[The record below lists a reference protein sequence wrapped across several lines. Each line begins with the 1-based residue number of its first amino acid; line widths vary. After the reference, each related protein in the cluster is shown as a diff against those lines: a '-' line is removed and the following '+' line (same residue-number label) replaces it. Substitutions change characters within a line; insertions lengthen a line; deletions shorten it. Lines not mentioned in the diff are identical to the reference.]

1 MKIIEWFKKLF
12 KKDYM
17 LNEGNIDKGMKAKK
31 NEFVPKVDIN
41 TEHKRTREDVI
52 RSLNNDMIIEDLSEQ
67 YNYTKFS
74 PENIREKYD
83 ADSVLSDEDM
93 TAISCLFGAIKDGNM
108 WHTKSEIVNDELK
121 LTNNRINDFL
131 KESPENIVIL
141 INLMEKSA
149 KDSYESLGNEKSTST
164 TVQSLIPGSYD
175 DISQLIEEYTKE
187 SEIEER

>member
-12 KKDYM
+12 SKAKKDYM
-17 LNEGNIDKGMKAKK
+17 LDEGNIDEGMKPKK
-31 NEFVPKVDIN
+31 NEFVPKVDI
-41 TEHKRTREDVI
+41 EHKRTREDII

-67 YNYTKFS
+67 YNNTKFS

-93 TAISCLFGAIKDGNM
+93 TAISCLYGAIKDGNM

-131 KESPENIVIL
+131 KKSPENIVIL
-141 INLMEKSA
+141 INLMEKNA
-149 KDSYESLGNEKSTST
+149 RNLYEGLGDEKSTST
-164 TVQSLIPGSYD
+164 TVQGLIPGSYD
-175 DISQLIEEYTKE
+175 DISQLIEEYTKGR
-187 SEIEER
+187 EIVD